1 MTGRTG
7 RVLAWLGGLGLL
19 CGCGCSGTPSAPPR
33 QSVSPSAAAKAA
45 IAQYDTNGD
54 GKLDAQELQQSPPLA
69 AMLATVKMHDP
80 SHGDYLTADDIA
92 GRIKSWLR
100 SDVIVAG
107 GSVVVLLDGKPLAG
121 ATVTFEPEPWLGPS
135 YRTSSGTTGV
145 SGYATMS
152 RTLEAYPG
160 IYYGL
165 YRVKISR
172 ESRRPGDHPGAVQRE
187 DRAGT
192 RGGRRR
198 ARRGGGLGVQAREQ

>member
-1 MTGRTG
+1 MMVGSDRA
-7 RVLAWLGGLGLL
+7 LAWLGFLGLL
-19 CGCGCSGTPSAPPR
+19 CGCSGAPQAPPR

-45 IAQYDTNGD
+45 IAQYDTSGD
-54 GKLDAQELQQSPPLA
+54 GKLDAEELEQSPPLA
-69 AMLATVKMHDP
+69 AMLATVKQHDP

-100 SDVIVAG
+100 ADAIVAG

-121 ATVTFEPEPWLGPS
+121 ATVTLEPEPWLGPS

-165 YRVKISR
+165 YRVRISKKVDGR
-172 ESRRPGDHPGAVQRE
+172 ETVPEQYNDKTELGRE
-187 DRAGT
+187 VADDVPDA
-192 RGGRRR
+192 
-198 ARRGGGLGVQAREQ
+198 EQVLNFKLHSK